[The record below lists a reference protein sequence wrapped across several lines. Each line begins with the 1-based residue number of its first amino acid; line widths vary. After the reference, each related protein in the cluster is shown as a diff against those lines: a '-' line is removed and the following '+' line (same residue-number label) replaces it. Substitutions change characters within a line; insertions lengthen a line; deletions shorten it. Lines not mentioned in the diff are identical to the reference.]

1 VDAAISEMKLAMVLI
16 IATAMLSM
24 AVDAFLRG
32 LRQRPRIDLGPT
44 RLSAGANEL
53 RLETRGLAWTA

>member
-1 VDAAISEMKLAMVLI
+1 MKLAMVLI

-32 LRQRPRIDLGPT
+32 LRQGPRIDLGPT